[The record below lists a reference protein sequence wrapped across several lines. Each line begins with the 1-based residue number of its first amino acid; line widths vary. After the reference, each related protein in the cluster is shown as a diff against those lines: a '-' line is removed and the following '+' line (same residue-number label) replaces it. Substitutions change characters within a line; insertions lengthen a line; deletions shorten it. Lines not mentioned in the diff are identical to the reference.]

1 MRVRWSE
8 VSPIQTLGQ
17 KCVSVRVRHAPKN
30 GASKKACS
38 VHSTRFSSRRQV
50 FVNINTWNICLRAGR
65 DKGPAESH
73 RFSLNDGSITLVL
86 GQRHP
91 GKLLLGL
98 HQISDGCRRDLGA
111 HDARHDTKE
120 PIFQILVSVSAAT
133 SDNAQDESASISNPD
148 HDMAVGADGD
158 IFNVDNPA
166 HAPFVLCSLC
176 TNPDHVHVLFD
187 GHLLDVVDTRWRF
200 GSLGP
205 ECARDVVLGR
215 AIPFPSPAKGAAMA
229 RQGIPA
235 FRIRT

>member
-8 VSPIQTLGQ
+8 FSPIQTSGQ
-17 KCVSVRVRHAPKN
+17 RRVSVRERHAPKN
-30 GASKKACS
+30 GAGEKACS

-50 FVNINTWNICLRAGR
+50 LVNIKISNIRLRAGR
-65 DKGPAESH
+65 DKGLAESH
-73 RFSLNDGSITLVL
+73 RFSFNDGSITLVF

-133 SDNAQDESASISNPD
+133 SDNAQDEFASISNLD
-148 HDMAVGADGD
+148 HDIAPGADRD
-158 IFNVDNPA
+158 INVENPT

-215 AIPFPSPAKGAAMA
+215 AIPFPPPAKGAAMA

-235 FRIRT
+235 FRTRT